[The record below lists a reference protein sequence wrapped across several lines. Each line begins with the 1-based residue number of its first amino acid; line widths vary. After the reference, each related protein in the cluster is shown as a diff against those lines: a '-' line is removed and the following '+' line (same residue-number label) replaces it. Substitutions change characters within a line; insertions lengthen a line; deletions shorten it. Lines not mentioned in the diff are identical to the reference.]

1 MPGDHRTVSLSLMVV
16 VLQMGTGIKY
26 NLKVCSDSDT
36 AETRARGL
44 TVTSTSLFQG
54 ATPREDGGRI
64 CCLLEPGEAGFLGFQ
79 MLLLI
84 RHDRCGVERQLQPQ
98 PG

>member
-16 VLQMGTGIKY
+16 VLQMGTSIKY
-26 NLKVCSDSDT
+26 NLDVCSDWAT

-44 TVTSTSLFQG
+44 TSASLFQG
-54 ATPREDGGRI
+54 ATPGEDRGRI

-79 MLLLI
+79 MLLLT
-84 RHDRCGVERQLQPQ
+84 RHDRCGVEGQLQPQ